1 MGVKWYFTV
10 VLICIYLIFS
20 DIAHLFMCLLA
31 IDKSLKKMS
40 VQVLYAFFSWV
51 VFVVIVFMNPL
62 YILDINPL
70 QIYDLQVCPRILWVA
85 FLFSR

>member
-1 MGVKWYFTV
+1 MGVKWYLTV

-20 DIAHLFMCLLA
+20 DTAHLLMCLLA
-31 IDKSLKKMS
+31 IDKSSLKKMS
-40 VQVLYAFFSWV
+40 VQVLYAFFNWV

-70 QIYDLQVCPRILWVA
+70 SDI
-85 FLFSR
+85 

>member
-1 MGVKWYFTV
+1 MGVKWYLTV

-31 IDKSLKKMS
+31 IDKSSLKKMS

-51 VFVVIVFMNPL
+51 VL
-62 YILDINPL
+62 
-70 QIYDLQVCPRILWVA
+70 
-85 FLFSR
+85 